1 MTPGW
6 LLDVLAVI
14 MLTVA
19 AVTATRIFARPLLPE
34 LPWRPGQAATSVDLA
49 NVLMGIAMAGMF
61 TPNLTTLPNVAWE
74 VVFGLL
80 TAWFAY
86 RAWVDARG
94 VRGMAADRCP
104 LHVVHSA
111 AMLYAFLA
119 LGTAHPS
126 GGGMGGMG
134 GSAAMPTLSYPTLA
148 GAFVLLLVGYSVWD
162 LNQLS
167 GGRYSLASD
176 GGPAAGAV
184 SAVIVPTGA
193 VASETMA
200 SGTMPAGTMPAG
212 AVASGAVASG
222 TGTSGTGTSG
232 RDPAVRTFVLAPQTR
247 VGSDVILG
255 IGMAFML
262 VIMI

>member
-1 MTPGW
+1 
-6 LLDVLAVI
+6 
-14 MLTVA
+14 
-19 AVTATRIFARPLLPE
+19 
-34 LPWRPGQAATSVDLA
+34 
-49 NVLMGIAMAGMF
+49 
-61 TPNLTTLPNVAWE
+61 
-74 VVFGLL
+74 
-80 TAWFAY
+80 
-86 RAWVDARG
+86 
-94 VRGMAADRCP
+94 
-104 LHVVHSA
+104 
-111 AMLYAFLA
+111 
-119 LGTAHPS
+119 
-126 GGGMGGMG
+126 MGGMG

-200 SGTMPAGTMPAG
+200 SETMPAGTMPAG
-212 AVASGAVASG
+212 AVASGAVA
-222 TGTSGTGTSG
+222 SGTGTSG